1 MIEANP
7 VQLPIPKAQDTA
19 HEETAFKDTGPDSNL
34 YDFRFRSLLPKADWN
49 ALPAA
54 VQRRFSKR
62 LSEGRVALYA
72 GIITGTR
79 FSKLGWMLAHV
90 LRLIGAPL
98 PVRADTG
105 CPAVVN
111 VAEDPEHGGQL
122 WTRVY
127 HHRRGFPQTINSAK
141 RFAGS
146 TGLEE
151 HIGYGIG
158 MALCVGADAEGLTFT
173 SDHYFIGLA
182 GLRMRLP
189 KWMTPGVT
197 QVCHIDRGCGAF
209 DFTLRLTHPLLGE
222 LLYQAARFRDQ

>member
-1 MIEANP
+1 MTEANR
-7 VQLPIPKAQDTA
+7 VQLPIPRVPNAAYD
-19 HEETAFKDTGPDSNL
+19 ETGRAGNI
-34 YDFRFRSLLPKADWN
+34 YDFRFRALLLRTDWN
-49 ALPAA
+49 MLPAA

-72 GIITGTR
+72 GTITETR
-79 FSKLGWMLAHV
+79 FSKMGWLLAQS
-90 LRLIGAPL
+90 LRIVGAPL
-98 PVRADTG
+98 PIRADTG

-111 VAEDPEHGGQL
+111 VAEDTQHGGQL

-127 HHRRGFPQTINSAK
+127 HHQRGFPQTINSAK
-141 RFAGS
+141 RFAGR

-158 MALCVGADAEGLTFT
+158 MALRVNANHEALTFT
-173 SDHYFIGLA
+173 SDHYFITIA

-189 KWMTPGVT
+189 KWITPGIT
-197 QVCHIDRGCGAF
+197 QVCHIDRGGGVF

-222 LLYQAARFRDQ
+222 LLYQSARFHDQ